1 MRYIKARISRFA
13 FSLAVLGL
21 NYSICFFNLLKHFF
35 IRSIIQVEH
44 LRKYVFTEITRKHRI
59 CFSSALTCN
68 TILNSLEQLSTVFK
82 MRSKFRSPN
91 SHNLLGEFQTAKV
104 LAQANF
110 PLVEKQLLLGRGAQL
125 FPSFQAER
133 VQLLGPTRAS
143 VFIISVPKLRRPKEN
158 D

>member
-1 MRYIKARISRFA
+1 
-13 FSLAVLGL
+13 
-21 NYSICFFNLLKHFF
+21 
-35 IRSIIQVEH
+35 
-44 LRKYVFTEITRKHRI
+44 
-59 CFSSALTCN
+59 
-68 TILNSLEQLSTVFK
+68 
-82 MRSKFRSPN
+82 MRSKIRSPN

-143 VFIISVPKLRRPKEN
+143 VFIISVPKLHRPKEN